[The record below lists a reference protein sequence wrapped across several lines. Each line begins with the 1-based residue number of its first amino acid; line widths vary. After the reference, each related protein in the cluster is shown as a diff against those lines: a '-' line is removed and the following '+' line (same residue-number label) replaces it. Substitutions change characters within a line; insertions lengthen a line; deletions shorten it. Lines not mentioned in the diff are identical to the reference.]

1 MAVMDDG
8 KVAVSEVKAR
18 EKGREEWRAACRER
32 EPCFFCMKKPP
43 DGMIAIRGVC
53 LKVPTIF

>member
-1 MAVMDDG
+1 MDDG